1 MTESSQTSL
10 FFLWRMKTFVD
21 KANALMGGAD
31 TETQWFLRHPQNLW
45 SGAVV
50 TLVILFFNLRGLWYR

>member
-1 MTESSQTSL
+1 
-10 FFLWRMKTFVD
+10 MKTFVD